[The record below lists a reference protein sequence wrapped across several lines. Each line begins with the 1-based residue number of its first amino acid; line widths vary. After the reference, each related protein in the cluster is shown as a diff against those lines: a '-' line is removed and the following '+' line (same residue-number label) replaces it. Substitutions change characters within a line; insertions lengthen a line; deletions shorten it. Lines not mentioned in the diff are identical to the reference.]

1 MSNYILDLF
10 GLQRKSFTSEPMPV
24 MRRSEEYVE
33 DRIANED
40 INGYVSVAYAC
51 ATVIS
56 EGLAIP
62 PMYLQQITSKGRS
75 FATNH
80 SLYPLVNSAPNAL
93 QTSYEFRETMGW
105 QAATVGDAYAWLNR
119 SKRGEILEIVPLKPT
134 EISRVDPVAVGAL
147 PTFTLGGRAVANADI
162 WHFRGRSHDRH
173 GGVNMMNAAQSAIML
188 ASVAESF
195 GVDLFKNRAA
205 LEGIIS
211 PEGNLDAAGFEKLK
225 ESFAKRHTTP
235 GQKGKTAFFPVDI
248 KYTPVSATATDAQWL
263 ETRRYQ
269 VEEICRYF
277 RVSPTKVFSTLGS
290 QSYNSVEQAHIAH
303 DADTDAHWHERF
315 AQSATK
321 ALLSDQERAKGFAV
335 VIDNRAALRGTAMER
350 ATYYNAGISGGW
362 MTRNE
367 AREAEGYDRS
377 SDPEAD
383 KLTPAANLFGP
394 TTSEGTPDTP
404 SE

>member
-1 MSNYILDLF
+1 MSSYILDLF
-10 GLQRKSFTSEPMPV
+10 GFNRKSYESQPARV
-24 MRRSEEYVE
+24 LRRSEEFIE
-33 DRIANED
+33 DKIANED

-51 ATVIS
+51 ATVIA

-62 PMYLQQITSKGRS
+62 PMYLQQVTPKGRS
-75 FATNH
+75 FAIKH
-80 SLYPLVNSAPNAL
+80 PLYSLLNAAPNPL
-93 QTSYEFRETMGW
+93 QTSYELRETMAW
-105 QAATVGDAYAWLNR
+105 HAATTGDAYAWLNR
-119 SKRGEILEIVPLKPT
+119 AKGGEILEIVPLKPT
-134 EISRVDPVAVGAL
+134 EIGRTDAVAIGAL
-147 PTFTLGGRAVANADI
+147 PTFTLGGRAVSNADI
-162 WHFRGRSHDRH
+162 WHFRGPSHDRH
-173 GGVNMMNAAQSAIML
+173 GGVNLMNVAQRAITL

-195 GVDLFKNRAA
+195 GIDLFKNRAA

-211 PEGNLDAAGFEKLK
+211 PEGVLDAAGFERLK
-225 ESFAKRHTTP
+225 ETFAQRHTAS
-235 GQKGKTAFFPVDI
+235 GNKGKTAFFPVDI

-277 RVSPTKVFSTLGS
+277 RVSPAKVFSTLGS
-290 QSYNSVEQAHIAH
+290 QSYASVEQAHIAH

-321 ALLSDQERAKGFAV
+321 SLLTVDERRKGFAV
-335 VIDNRAALRGTAMER
+335 VIDNRAALRGTANER

-367 AREAEGYDRS
+367 AREAEGFDRS

-394 TTSEGTPDTP
+394 KKEGTADKP

>member
-1 MSNYILDLF
+1 
-10 GLQRKSFTSEPMPV
+10 
-24 MRRSEEYVE
+24 
-33 DRIANED
+33 
-40 INGYVSVAYAC
+40 
-51 ATVIS
+51 
-56 EGLAIP
+56 
-62 PMYLQQITSKGRS
+62 
-75 FATNH
+75 
-80 SLYPLVNSAPNAL
+80 
-93 QTSYEFRETMGW
+93 
-105 QAATVGDAYAWLNR
+105 
-119 SKRGEILEIVPLKPT
+119 
-134 EISRVDPVAVGAL
+134 
-147 PTFTLGGRAVANADI
+147 VANADI
-162 WHFRGRSHDRH
+162 WHFRGPSHDRH
-173 GGVNMMNAAQSAIML
+173 GGANLMRVASRAIML

-195 GVDLFKNRAA
+195 GIDLFKNRAA

-211 PEGNLDAAGFEKLK
+211 PDGQLDQTAFDRLK
-225 ESFAKRHTTP
+225 ESFAEKQTATGR
-235 GQKGKTAFFPVDI
+235 KGSTAFFPTGI

-277 RVSPTKVFSTLGS
+277 RVSPAKVFSTLGS
-290 QSYNSVEQAHIAH
+290 QSYASVEQAHIAH

-321 ALLSDQERAKGFAV
+321 SLLTVEERRKGFAV

-350 ATYYNAGISGGW
+350 ATYYNAGITGGW

-377 SDPEAD
+377 LDPDAD

-394 TTSEGTPDTP
+394 KTDGSQKP